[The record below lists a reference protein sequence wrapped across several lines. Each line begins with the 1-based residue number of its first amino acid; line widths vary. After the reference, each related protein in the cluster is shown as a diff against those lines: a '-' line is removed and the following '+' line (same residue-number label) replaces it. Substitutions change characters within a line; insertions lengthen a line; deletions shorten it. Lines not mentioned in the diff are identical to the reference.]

1 MSTLLVS
8 TVKDP
13 AGGSTITVPTAGTF
27 TIGSGRTLLLETVA
41 SGASSVIF
49 GSAYITSTYDI
60 YEMEVIGGSV
70 GTDGAVLWIR
80 VGTDGSALLSTSFY
94 SWNYAAVAA
103 QITPLGSSVGNASDE
118 GFCIWSLLF
127 SPSSTAKFKN
137 IITFGVENEEST
149 VTGGTWRGGAAQTAT
164 AVNAWGILPSTGTIS
179 GTFRLWG
186 RSKT

>member
-60 YEMEVIGGSV
+60 YEMEVIGGS
-70 GTDGAVLWIR
+70 